1 MNIGFV
7 MYNWES
13 VKPKLDTTLRL
24 KRVFTRGHSNCHLSM
39 KWQSDELK
47 SGHILTLFLPKSG
60 N

>member
-24 KRVFTRGHSNCHLSM
+24 IHESLKEVIKLPLFIPM
-39 KWQSDELK
+39 KWQLEEQ
-47 SGHILTLFLPKSG
+47 
-60 N
+60 